1 MTREIASPLPSLL
14 TSYLDEVSKILDR
27 EAPLKDQV
35 GAVGAATK
43 RLVTSGLVLPPSLSR
58 VQPGVPYTR
67 NLVHEDP
74 RKRFTVIA
82 IIWGPSQETAI
93 HDHVNWCVVGVL
105 QGLARVTNFDR
116 IDDGMVPGKAQL
128 RVREQYLTKPGTVA
142 ELLPPPR
149 SNVHQMADAGGGPT
163 ITIHTYGD
171 PGTRARVFDLQ
182 AETYKTVEL
191 KFHNLEG

>member
-1 MTREIASPLPSLL
+1 MSREIASSLPSVLS
-14 TSYLDEVSKILDR
+14 SYLGEVSEILDR
-27 EAPLKDQV
+27 DAPLKEQV
-35 GAVGAATK
+35 GAIGAAKK
-43 RLVTSGLVLPPSLSR
+43 RLVSSGLVLPPDLRR
-58 VQPGVPYTR
+58 VHPGVPYTR

-105 QGLARVTNFDR
+105 EGLARVTNYDR
-116 IDDGMVPGKAQL
+116 VDDGTEPGKAQL
-128 RVREQYLTKPGTVA
+128 RVREQYETKPGSVA

-149 SNVHQMADAGGGPT
+149 SNVHRMADAHGGGT
-163 ITIHTYGD
+163 IRIHTYGD

-182 AETYKTVEL
+182 AGTYKTVEL
-191 KFHNLEG
+191 KFHNLDD